1 MRATLTKM
9 KELRKKIHPDSGPIS
24 IGKLSKKTNLKVVTI
39 RYYESLKLLPDP
51 RRKVSLKNRKY
62 SEAYISRLVFIK
74 KARALGFSLKEI
86 SEMIRWVEKRRK
98 IPRKSLVKKVY
109 AKMDLIKQKINQLRG
124 LRRELYKL
132 LTEEA

>member
-1 MRATLTKM
+1 MRVTPTRM
-9 KELRKKIHPDSGPIS
+9 KGLRKKIHPNSGLIP

-51 RRKVSLKNRKY
+51 RRKASPKNRKY
-62 SEAYISRLVFIK
+62 SEAYVSRLVFIK
-74 KARALGFSLKEI
+74 KARDLGFSLKEI
-86 SEMIRWVEKRRK
+86 SEMIRWVEKEKK

-109 AKMDLIKQKINQLRG
+109 AKMDIIEQKILQLRS

-132 LTEEA
+132 LTGE